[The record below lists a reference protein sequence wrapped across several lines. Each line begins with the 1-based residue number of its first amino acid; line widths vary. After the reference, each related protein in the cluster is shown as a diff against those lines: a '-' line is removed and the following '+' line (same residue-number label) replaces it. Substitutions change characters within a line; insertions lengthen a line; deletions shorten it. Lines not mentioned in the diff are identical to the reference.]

1 MIFET
6 QACTSLVDD
15 MGPGTYFLRIILEG
29 GRGDNMRSSDNEK
42 KKKNDGSSSG
52 RNNKSNG
59 EGNVNQEDFA
69 KSDLHWRNN
78 IITDNINSNTTDA
91 HSSNVSTNS
100 SSSSSSS
107 SVASSTQTV
116 KRSAL
121 FLQEPALIQRVIFCS
136 GKVQHNPSE

>member
-1 MIFET
+1 MIFEI

-42 KKKNDGSSSG
+42 KKKNDGSSSSKT
-52 RNNKSNG
+52 NNSNG
-59 EGNVNQEDFA
+59 DGNVNQEDFA

-78 IITDNINSNTTDA
+78 IVTDNINSNTTDA
-91 HSSNVSTNS
+91 HSSNVSTN
-100 SSSSSSS
+100 SSSSSS